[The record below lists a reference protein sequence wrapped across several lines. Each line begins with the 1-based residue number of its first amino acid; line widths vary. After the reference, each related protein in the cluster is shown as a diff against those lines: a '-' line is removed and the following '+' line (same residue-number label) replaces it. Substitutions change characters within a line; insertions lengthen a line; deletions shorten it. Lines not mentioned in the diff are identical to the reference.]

1 MTLKNQTMNAING
14 RKKLLMVPLFLFFQC
29 QSYNDEQDKE
39 FEKHISEANEVVY
52 DSDALHPSCAYL
64 KNGKIR
70 GIKFTA
76 HPECGDYTKRYFFSD
91 QGKIEKVAI
100 HKDFYNSSCG
110 ETFDSVYVVDF
121 IRAKVLAAAGSGKEK
136 KIENGMLKQE
146 TIIVADYRKEIRT
159 WKIKQ

>member
-1 MTLKNQTMNAING
+1 MNTMDG
-14 RKKLLMVPLFLFFQC
+14 GKKLIILPLFLFVQC
-29 QSYNDEQDKE
+29 QSYSDEQSKA
-39 FEKHISEANEVVY
+39 FEKHISDSDEVVY

-91 QGKIEKVAI
+91 QEKIEKVAI

-121 IRAKVLAAAGSGKEK
+121 VRAKVFAATGSGKEK

-146 TIIVADYRKEIRT
+146 TFIIADYRKEIRT

>member
-1 MTLKNQTMNAING
+1 MTTIEG
-14 RKKLLMVPLFLFFQC
+14 GKKLLILPLFLFFQC
-29 QSYNDEQDKE
+29 QSYSDEQNKA
-39 FEKHISEANEVVY
+39 FEKHISDSDKVVS
-52 DSDALHPSCAYL
+52 DSDALHPSFAYL

-76 HPECGDYTKRYFFSD
+76 YPECGDYTKRYFFSD
-91 QGKIEKVAI
+91 QEKIEKVVI

-121 IRAKVLAAAGSGKEK
+121 VKAKVFAATGSGKEK
-136 KIENGMLKQE
+136 KIKNGMLKQE
-146 TIIVADYRKEIRT
+146 ILIIADYQKEIRT

>member
-1 MTLKNQTMNAING
+1 MNITYG
-14 RKKLLMVPLFLFFQC
+14 GKKIIILPLFLFFQC
-29 QSYNDEQDKE
+29 QSYSEEQNKA
-39 FEKHISEANEVVY
+39 FEKHIS
-52 DSDALHPSCAYL
+52 DSDQVVSDSDGLHPSFAYL

-91 QGKIEKVAI
+91 QEKIEKVVI

-110 ETFDSVYVVDF
+110 EPFDSIYVVDF
-121 IRAKVLAAAGSGKEK
+121 PRAKVFAATEWGKEK
-136 KIENGMLKQE
+136 EIENGMVKME
-146 TIIVADYRKEIRT
+146 TINVADYQKEIRT